1 MRGTPL
7 SNDLKNGL
15 EYSSEESVADDAPEV
30 EAAVLRLVS
39 EGSKEA
45 VIPESPDG
53 AGGTG
58 LFGTGVDG
66 AGGAGLLAP
75 EAAGTGGVVLLA
87 AEAAGTGGAAGGG
100 GRSASAA
107 VPQNAQSAT
116 TEAVSLPVLPML
128 AT

>member
-66 AGGAGLLAP
+66 AGG
-75 EAAGTGGVVLLA
+75 VVLLA

-116 TEAVSLPVLPML
+116 TEAAVLPVLPML